1 MDRREFL
8 QKSGAVMAG
17 GLLAELGILE
27 EAAGAARNTNS
38 RPNIVLI
45 LVDEM
50 RFPSVFPAGVNTPA
64 EFLRRYMPN
73 LYHLWP
79 RGVKFESYYSA
90 GNACSPAPATIATG
104 LYKHQGGVVRPRTG
118 S

>member
-8 QKSGAVMAG
+8 QKSGAVVAG
-17 GLLAELGILE
+17 GLLADLGILE
-27 EAAGAARNTNS
+27 EAAGAATNPNG

-73 LYHLWP
+73 LYHLWQ
-79 RGVKFESYYSA
+79 RGVKFESYYRA
-90 GNACSPAPATIATG
+90 GNACTPARAAIAAG
-104 LYKHQGGVVRPRTG
+104 LYPHQAWLLAPPR
-118 S
+118 